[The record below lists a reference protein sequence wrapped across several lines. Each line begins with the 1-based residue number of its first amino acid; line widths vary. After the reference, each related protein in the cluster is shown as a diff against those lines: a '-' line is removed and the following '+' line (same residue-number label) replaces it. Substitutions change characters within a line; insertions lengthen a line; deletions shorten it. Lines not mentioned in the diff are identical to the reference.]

1 VTVLR
6 FTVPGRPVGVNELY
20 DRTPRGL
27 RKSDAARA
35 FEAVIAHHGTRARRA
50 AKLETLTGP
59 VDVLITYFFESERP
73 DGDGPTKLVLDA
85 LQPMKAH
92 PHPAHRRIGAG
103 IVLND
108 RQVRDHHV
116 RRRVDRERPRVELVV
131 GPAGEVFTLSL
142 VLEASSYPQTQL
154 PPAGESVNGWD
165 DAWERKRGPGHG
177 GKDLTKAA
185 P

>member
-6 FTVPGRPVGVNELY
+6 YAVPGKPLSVNELY
-20 DRTPRGL
+20 DWTPRGPK
-27 RKSDAARA
+27 KSAKALA
-35 FEAVIAHHGTRARRA
+35 FEQLLAAHGGQALRRAR
-50 AKLETLTGP
+50 LEPMLGD
-59 VDVLITYFFESERP
+59 VDVLVTYFFDSERP
-73 DGDGPTKLVLDA
+73 DGDGPTKQVLDS
-85 LQPMKAH
+85 LQPSKAH
-92 PHPAHRRIGAG
+92 PNPKFCRVGAG
-103 IVLND
+103 IVKND

-142 VLEASSYPQTQL
+142 VLEASTYPQPQL
-154 PPAGESVNGWD
+154 PPEGESVNGWD
-165 DAWERKRGPGHG
+165 DAWERKRGPGHA